1 MLGLNKKTNKQTKK
15 PAPDMANNDQI
26 LVNND
31 QILAIFQLYI
41 FYF

>member
-1 MLGLNKKTNKQTKK
+1 MLGLNKQTNKQKN

-31 QILAIFQLYI
+31 QILAIFQLCI